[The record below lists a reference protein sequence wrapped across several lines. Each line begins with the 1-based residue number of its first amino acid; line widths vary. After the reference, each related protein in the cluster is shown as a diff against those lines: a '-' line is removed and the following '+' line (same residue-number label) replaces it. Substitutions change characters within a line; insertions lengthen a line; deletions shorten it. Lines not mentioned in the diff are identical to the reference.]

1 MNRTIRKVNPAL
13 PKPPKIL
20 NVAAYAR
27 VSLEKDSML
36 HSLSAQISHYS
47 GLIQR
52 HPDWRYAAYMRTKRL
67 PVPRRSAR
75 NFSACLRTA
84 GRGRST

>member
-52 HPDWRYAAYMRTKRL
+52 HPGWRYAGVYADKAL
-67 PVPRRSAR
+67 PVPRWNAR

-84 GRGRST
+84 RRGKST

>member
-27 VSLEKDSML
+27 VSLE
-36 HSLSAQISHYS
+36 
-47 GLIQR
+47 
-52 HPDWRYAAYMRTKRL
+52 
-67 PVPRRSAR
+67 
-75 NFSACLRTA
+75 
-84 GRGRST
+84 